1 MNSEK
6 KSILVLYNFV
16 EKDEYEEMR
25 QVDPASLDFTPHY
38 SIHVA
43 TVQEEYDAIV
53 GALHTEGFEARCVN
67 LLDSTARLH
76 EVITQNPPDVIFNL
90 VENFYNDL
98 HREGAVAG
106 FYELHR
112 MRYTGAPAF
121 SLALC
126 RRKGLTKQVLLQNG
140 LATPNFFIQNGR
152 DVAPD
157 HGLKYPL
164 IIKPCWQDGSAGV
177 ESGSVVKD
185 HRELAQRLQ
194 YVLERYGA
202 PILVEEFIEGKEL
215 HISILGNDPPVALP
229 VIEYDF
235 SELDD
240 DHPPVITYD
249 IKWNPLVQPYHKVH
263 SICPAR
269 IDKTTEQYVMDQA
282 LKAYAATYCRDY
294 ARIDMRLG
302 ADGIPYIL
310 EVNPN
315 PDLTEGVSF
324 MESAEKAGLSF
335 SETLKRIVHFAL
347 ERNP

>member
-25 QVDPASLDFTPHY
+25 QVDPASVDFTPHY

-43 TVQEEYDAIV
+43 TVQEEYSAIV

-140 LATPNFFIQNGR
+140 LATPNYFIQNGR

-164 IIKPCWQDGSAGV
+164 IIKPCWQDGSA
-177 ESGSVVKD
+177 EW
-185 HRELAQRLQ
+185 RA
-194 YVLERYGA
+194 VL
-202 PILVEEFIEGKEL
+202 L
-215 HISILGNDPPVALP
+215 
-229 VIEYDF
+229 
-235 SELDD
+235 
-240 DHPPVITYD
+240 
-249 IKWNPLVQPYHKVH
+249 
-263 SICPAR
+263 
-269 IDKTTEQYVMDQA
+269 
-282 LKAYAATYCRDY
+282 
-294 ARIDMRLG
+294 
-302 ADGIPYIL
+302 
-310 EVNPN
+310 
-315 PDLTEGVSF
+315 
-324 MESAEKAGLSF
+324 
-335 SETLKRIVHFAL
+335 
-347 ERNP
+347 